1 MNTQKRRPKGEGSI
15 IKLPNGNYKATITI
29 GKGIDGRQKRKSIT
43 RRTRAEVLEAITNLR
58 VEYGIGKEDIQPDKR
73 LQEVIT
79 EFMSFKEQEITE
91 TSYMNYRS
99 HMTALLQVFGNIFI
113 KDITPIMMEQ
123 YFRNVLK
130 TQKPSSVLRKKTIVS
145 MLFKYAVKKKYMS
158 INPVKGAVIPI
169 KKTPPKAALM
179 TLPTPEEFKR
189 LLIEADKISHLLFVM
204 VYFDSVT
211 GLRKGELLGLKW
223 SMVDADTKTIT
234 INNQKDRFG
243 ADVPLKTQASYRTIH
258 VSDKALAYLT
268 DLDTHDT
275 GYVFPLSRYEFDR
288 TVKKLLKVAKMPK
301 GFTFHDIRH
310 YHATQL
316 LKHGVNAKVV
326 SRRLGHTSIVTTLN
340 IYFNYL
346 PSMDEEASKVLDDD
360 F

>member
-1 MNTQKRRPKGEGSI
+1 MKTQKRRPKGEGSI

-43 RRTRAEVLEAITNLR
+43 RKTRAEVLEAITKLR
-58 VEYGIGKEDIQPDKR
+58 VEYGIGNTDIQPDKR
-73 LQEVIT
+73 LKEVIQ

-99 HMTALLQVFGNIFI
+99 HMTDLLHVFGDIFI
-113 KDITPIMMEQ
+113 KDISPDMMEQ
-123 YFRNVLK
+123 YFRKVLK
-130 TQKPSSVLRKKTIVS
+130 TQKASSVLRKKTIVS
-145 MLFKYAVKKKYMS
+145 MMFKYAVKKKYVS
-158 INPVKGAVIPI
+158 INPVKEAVIPI
-169 KKTPPKAALM
+169 KKTPPKASLL

-189 LLIEADKISHLLFVM
+189 LLIEADKLSHLLFVM
-204 VYFDSVT
+204 IYFDSVT

-223 SMVDADTKTIT
+223 AMVDADTKTIT

-258 VSDKALAYLT
+258 VSDKALAYLA
-268 DLDTHDT
+268 DLDTRDT

-288 TVKKLLKVAKMPK
+288 AVKKLLKAAKMPE